1 MIDSAFLNN
10 LIGTRVRIL
19 CKDHVDC
26 GDAPVLILR
35 EVSQLGI
42 VGETASGQHFFPW
55 TEVIE
60 ISACSAA
67 PEVEMEEGLVPAIFV
82 DSEP

>member
-10 LIGTRVRIL
+10 LIGGRVRVL
-19 CKDHVDC
+19 CKDHVGC

-35 EVSQLGI
+35 EVSPLGI
-42 VGETASGQHFFPW
+42 VGEAAGEQHFFPW

-60 ISACSAA
+60 ISACNGAA
-67 PEVEMEEGLVPAIFV
+67 EMEEELVPAIFV